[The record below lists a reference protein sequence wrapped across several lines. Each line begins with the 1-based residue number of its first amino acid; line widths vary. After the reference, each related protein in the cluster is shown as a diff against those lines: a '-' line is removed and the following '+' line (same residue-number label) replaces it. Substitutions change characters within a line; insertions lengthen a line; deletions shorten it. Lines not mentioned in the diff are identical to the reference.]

1 MRFVV
6 VGTPAPQGSKKAFVV
21 KGPKGPRAVLID
33 DDKPG
38 LKVWRDAVAQAA
50 RAAMLAGDSPI
61 GTIPA
66 QVAVKVEIEF
76 RVLRPKS
83 VKPEERPFPSVKPDV
98 DKYARAVLDAMSA
111 AGVYVDDGQVV
122 KCDVEKVY
130 HPVAG
135 AAIGVWVYEKGSEG

>member
-38 LKVWRDAVAQAA
+38 LKVWRDAVAAAA
-50 RAAMLAGDSPI
+50 RAAMLADDSPFR
-61 GTIPA
+61 TIPA
-66 QVAVKVEIEF
+66 QVAVKLEVEF
-76 RVLRPKS
+76 RVLRPAS
-83 VKPEERPFPSVKPDV
+83 VSEEERPFPSVRPDG
-98 DKYARAVLDAMSA
+98 DKYLRAVMDALTT

-122 KCDVEKVY
+122 KFDVEKVY

-135 AAIGVWVYEKGSEG
+135 AAIGVWVYEKGNEG